1 MATAV
6 RRSREARAV
15 EREAMVTM
23 DRQLGS
29 VQGTDHRSDIEDGPL
44 LPAGKAREEG
54 EAEEEEEGEEEEE
67 EEEEGEGEGEG
78 EEGEV
83 EAMMNGVGPS
93 KRKRFTPRDKT
104 QILSYLR
111 ESNNLR
117 ATARKFNVDRKTI
130 RSWVEHQGSL
140 PPPEVVG
147 VAQEENPASNQ
158 LITPVDRTPPTKRRR
173 NLTAGEP
180 RGWGR
185 GQQSGSVRLHPL
197 HPHEWRSGPP

>member
-1 MATAV
+1 
-6 RRSREARAV
+6 
-15 EREAMVTM
+15 
-23 DRQLGS
+23 
-29 VQGTDHRSDIEDGPL
+29 
-44 LPAGKAREEG
+44 
-54 EAEEEEEGEEEEE
+54 
-67 EEEEGEGEGEG
+67 
-78 EEGEV
+78 
-83 EAMMNGVGPS
+83 MNGVGPS

-117 ATARKFNVDRKTI
+117 ATARKFSVDRKTI

-140 PPPEVVG
+140 PPPEAVG

-180 RGWGR
+180 LGWGR
-185 GQQSGSVRLHPL
+185 GQQSKVVVCASTHFAPMTGEVALPTVLSFDN
-197 HPHEWRSGPP
+197 SGRHCSWQPSCLEQAVGVLRGLLTVSCCKWPWTFIFTV